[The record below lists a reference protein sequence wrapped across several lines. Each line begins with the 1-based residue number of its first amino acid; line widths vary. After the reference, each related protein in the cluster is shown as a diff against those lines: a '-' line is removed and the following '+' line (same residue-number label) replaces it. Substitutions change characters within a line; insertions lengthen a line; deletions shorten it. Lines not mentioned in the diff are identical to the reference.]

1 MTISREYCGSAQG
14 REKRGETKKGRPK
27 IGEPYRIRRDLFI
40 HYAEQFPEPGGPIIA
55 LREQFPVDI
64 FRHLYE
70 SVVVVK

>member
-1 MTISREYCGSAQG
+1 MDQPGAERSGVRQ
-14 REKRGETKKGRPK
+14 KKGRPK
-27 IGEPYRIRRDLFI
+27 IGEPYRIRRALFI
-40 HYAEQFPEPGGPIIA
+40 HYAEQFSEPGGPIIA